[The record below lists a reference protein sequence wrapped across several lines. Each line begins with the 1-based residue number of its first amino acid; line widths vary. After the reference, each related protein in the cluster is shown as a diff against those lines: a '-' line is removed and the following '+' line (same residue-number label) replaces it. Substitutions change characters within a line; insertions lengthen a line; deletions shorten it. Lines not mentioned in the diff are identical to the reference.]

1 MKTFS
6 CAWVLVLAA
15 PIALSQVSTTPYD
28 SLGVE
33 MFRTSLASGKAYE
46 ALRVLTSTIGNRI
59 SGSPKAAQA
68 VQWAKKYLEDSGA
81 ENVHLEPVMVPRWV
95 RGPVEEAALSYD
107 GLAQPKRLR
116 ILAIGGSIAT
126 PKEGITAEVVEVH
139 SFEELKLLGGKA
151 RGKIVF
157 FNRPMDRT
165 RFATFEAYG
174 GAVDQRV
181 HGAVEAA
188 RVGGVAALVRSM
200 TTLLDNSPHT
210 GAMNYADSVQKIP
223 AACVSTND
231 AEAISAALK
240 SEQSVKVH
248 LTLSCETL
256 PDVESAN
263 VVGEIPGSEMKE
275 DVIVMGGHL
284 DSWDVGQ
291 GAHDDGAGV
300 VQSVE
305 ALRLLKQM
313 GLRPKRTIRVV
324 LFMNEENGLRGG
336 LGYAEKVRPGEHP
349 IAAIETDAGGLSP
362 RGFGVGDSAAYV
374 KILRWA
380 PVFRPIGGDR
390 ITLGGG
396 GADIGPLG
404 RKGAVTI
411 GLSVDS
417 HRYFDYHH
425 SENDTFDKV
434 NERELELG
442 AAMMAMLAY
451 MISQE
456 GL

>member
-1 MKTFS
+1 MKT
-6 CAWVLVLAA
+6 LVGGLIL
-15 PIALSQVSTTPYD
+15 IASAHVASAQIQTTPYD
-28 SLGVE
+28 SLGVTL
-33 MFRTSLASGKAYE
+33 FRTSLASGKAYE

-59 SGSPKAAQA
+59 SGSPKAAKA
-68 VQWAKKYLEDSGA
+68 VEWAKSYLEESGA

-95 RGPVEEAALSYD
+95 RGPVEEATLSYD
-107 GLAQPKRLR
+107 GLSQPRRLR
-116 ILAIGGSIAT
+116 ILALGGSIAT
-126 PKEGITAEVVEVH
+126 PKEGITGEVVEVH
-139 SFEELKLLGGKA
+139 SFEELKALGDKA
-151 RGKIVF
+151 KGKIVF

-174 GAVDQRV
+174 GAVNQRGR
-181 HGAVEAA
+181 GAVEAA
-188 RVGGVAALVRSM
+188 RVGGVAVLVRSM

-210 GAMNYADSVQKIP
+210 GAMNYADSVAKIP
-223 AACVSTND
+223 AAAVSTND

-240 SEQSVKVH
+240 KENGVKVH

-263 VVGEIPGSEMKE
+263 VVGEIPGTEKPG

-336 LGYAEKVRPGEHP
+336 LGYAEKNRPNERP
-349 IAAIETDAGGLSP
+349 VAAMESDAGGLSP
-362 RGFGVGDSAAYV
+362 RGFGVGDSAAFK
-374 KILRWA
+374 KISQWSS
-380 PVFRPIGGDR
+380 VFRPIGGDR
-390 ITLGGG
+390 ITFGGG
-396 GADIGPLG
+396 GSDVGPLA

-411 GLSVDS
+411 GLNVDS

-442 AAMMAMLAY
+442 AAMMGMLAY